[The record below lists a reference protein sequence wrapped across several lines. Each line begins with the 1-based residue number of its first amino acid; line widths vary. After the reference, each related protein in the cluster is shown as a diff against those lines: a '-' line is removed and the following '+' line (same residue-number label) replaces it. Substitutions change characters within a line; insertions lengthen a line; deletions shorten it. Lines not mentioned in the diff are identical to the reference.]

1 MYAKCQPAGASK
13 RNTAALGFQFNCSSG
28 GWLQCCSLL
37 TFSDQPSAS
46 TSPYSVLLGHS
57 DPVQRVATSRLSWT
71 MAAGHNEVSRWRC
84 LTSHCSLI
92 PWLSCHESWPLPGG
106 TGLITPGKIDLK
118 CIIKNTRAGLFV
130 KPCVLQN
137 WNIKFYNWL
146 MVAVAGSGGQQPGR
160 EETWH

>member
-1 MYAKCQPAGASK
+1 MDAKCQPGGASK
-13 RNTAALGFQFNCSSG
+13 RNTAALGFQFSCSSG

-71 MAAGHNEVSRWRC
+71 MAAGG
-84 LTSHCSLI
+84 LQMAMFDLSLFPDPLI
-92 PWLSCHESWPLPGG
+92 VMSWIRPLPGG

-146 MVAVAGSGGQQPGR
+146 MVAVAGSGGQQQGR